1 MKQKLKGELDKSTV
15 TAGDFNILSRIHRTR
30 GQKISKDTEDA
41 DHTTNKLDL
50 NGIYIEQ
57 NTYSLHVPKKQ
68 SQDRPHSVSQAS
80 LSKRKIT
87 ESKLQSPNRT
97 ELI

>member
-1 MKQKLKGELDKSTV
+1 MKQKLKGELDKSTIM
-15 TAGDFNILSRIHRTR
+15 AGDFNILSRIHRTR
-30 GQKISKDTEDA
+30 GQKISKDTNA
-41 DHTTNKLDL
+41 DHTTNKLEL

-68 SQDRPHSVSQAS
+68 SQDRPHSVSQTS

-87 ESKLQSPNRT
+87 ESKL
-97 ELI
+97 